1 MLLNSSSFCRSS
13 RAVRDAEMSPLP
25 PPPPP
30 PFTAFSTSTASSSLR
45 PVSEMK
51 LLDKSHVL
59 VFFQRLS
66 CVSHKKQPDVYCDE
80 ERDSVQCQC
89 FEHLPVHKSA
99 FQQNIKGKQTNSFQP
114 SLLLITNGLLR
125 GYEKTMSYQDAVN
138 LF

>member
-13 RAVRDAEMSPLP
+13 RAVRDAEMSPL

-66 CVSHKKQPDVYCDE
+66 CVSHKKQLDVYCDE
-80 ERDSVQCQC
+80 ERDSVQC

-114 SLLLITNGLLR
+114 SLLLITNCLLR

>member
-13 RAVRDAEMSPLP
+13 RAVRDAEMSPL

-66 CVSHKKQPDVYCDE
+66 CVSHKKQLDVYCDE
-80 ERDSVQCQC
+80 ERDSVQC

-99 FQQNIKGKQTNSFQP
+99 FQQNIKGNQTNSFQA